1 MYLCPQILHIYMRM
15 DKQVLK
21 QILRENQQEVERYV
35 VVPRQL
41 KLDEFP
47 CRVLVGVRRAGKSYM
62 LYCRIQQLLAE
73 GKKWDEILYL
83 NFEDERLESFEI
95 DDFNSLLECHQEMY
109 GKRPMLFL
117 DEIQNVEGWHKF
129 ARRMADSNYTIFI
142 TGSNAKMLSGEINTT
157 LGGRFLIA
165 EVYPYSFQEFLSVNK
180 VPSGEFDVLTTEGR
194 ASIIRH
200 FDEYLRY
207 GGLPA
212 AALMPAKRN
221 YLSSVYQKIYMGDI
235 IARNKITN
243 VAGIRI
249 LVRKMAESVC
259 RPISYNRINNLLS
272 SVGGKLSLATT
283 IKYVEYCEEA
293 WLLLRLRNYAS
304 ALADKESNCKFYFI
318 DTGILGLFLIDKEA
332 MLLENLVALQL
343 FRIYGHDIDNEQV
356 FFFSESYEVDFYV
369 PSHEL
374 AIQVSYS
381 LRDEETRKRETE
393 ALEKLPKR
401 IPCKRRMIL
410 TYDETD
416 TIADKYGT
424 IEIVP
429 TWKWLLGLN
438 LK

>member
-1 MYLCPQILHIYMRM
+1 M
-15 DKQVLK
+15 DKQLLK
-21 QILRENQQEVERYV
+21 QILRENQQEVERYEV
-35 VVPRQL
+35 FPRRM
-41 KLDEFP
+41 KFDDFP

-62 LYCRIQQLLAE
+62 LYHRIQQLLAV
-73 GKKWDEILYL
+73 GRKWDEMLYL
-83 NFEDERLESFEI
+83 NFEDERLENFGPE
-95 DDFNSLLECHQEMY
+95 DFNRLLECHQEMY

-117 DEIQNVEGWHKF
+117 DEIQNIDWWHKF
-129 ARRMADSNYTIFI
+129 ARRMADSKYTIFI

-165 EVYPYSFQEFLSVNK
+165 EVYPFSFMEFLEVHQ
-180 VPSGEFDVLTTEGR
+180 VPAGKLDLLTSEER
-194 ASIIRH
+194 SNVIRH
-200 FDEYLRY
+200 FNEYLRY

-212 AALMPAKRN
+212 AARMPAKRD

-243 VAGIRI
+243 VAGIRV

-304 ALADKESNCKFYFI
+304 ALADKESNCKYYFI
-318 DTGILGLFLIDKEA
+318 DTGILGLFLIDKDT

-343 FRIYGHDIDNEQV
+343 FRIYGHDVENERV
-356 FFFSESYEVDFYV
+356 YFYNDGYEVDFYV
-369 PSHEL
+369 PDDEL

-381 LRDEETRKRETE
+381 LRDEDTRKRETE
-393 ALEKLPKR
+393 ALEKFGKR
-401 IPCKRRMIL
+401 MPCKQRLIL
-410 TYDETD
+410 TYDEEETITD
-416 TIADKYGT
+416 QFGV
-424 IEIVP
+424 IEVIP
-429 TWKWLLGLN
+429 AWKWLLQ
-438 LK
+438 K